1 MILGDV
7 IDPLDHLCVLN
18 PAMRVEDKVEHALF
32 DDSCVDGGFPIVD
45 GNWVVVAV
53 QVLRFPVTGHHAGH
67 FPDAAAEVLG
77 GLDGDVAVGG
87 QDELEFAALA
97 VGAD

>member
-1 MILGDV
+1 
-7 IDPLDHLCVLN
+7 
-18 PAMRVEDKVEHALF
+18 MRVGGSGFADLDAVEAAVAEGFAEPDDLAGGGIAVEVQALH
-32 DDSCVDGGFPIVD
+32 G
-45 GNWVVVAV
+45 
-53 QVLRFPVTGHHAGH
+53 
-67 FPDAAAEVLG
+67 FPDAAAEVVG